1 MKRAK
6 NYRITLS
13 ITIGRNSFNCNRD
26 TMTRSARFGYFV
38 KCIIYQEKDN
48 VWMCSFITFVIEN
61 VYVCTKISRNFRGMK
76 VLKLSLSLFISV
88 FQFSLSIP
96 PTCFFGIYLFF
107 FLNLLSLQ
115 CTHYIPYLY
124 GVVKYCAQP
133 FNHTKLPTTTTTT
146 KTLLS

>member
-13 ITIGRNSFNCNRD
+13 ITIGRKSFNCNRD
-26 TMTRSARFGYFV
+26 SMTRSARFGYLV

-48 VWMCSFITFVIEN
+48 VWMCSFITFLIEN
-61 VYVCTKISRNFRGMK
+61 VYVCTKFLGIVVAWKHLNF
-76 VLKLSLSLFISV
+76 LCLSV

-96 PTCFFGIYLFF
+96 STCFFGIYLFF

-133 FNHTKLPTTTTTT
+133 FNRTKLPTTTTTN